1 MTIYD
6 LKPAFQ
12 KLLLPC
18 VKFINGLGITPNH
31 ITVFT
36 LVISLLFSG
45 LLYLDINNYYV
56 LISCPIFMLLRMALN
71 AIDGLMATRLDL
83 KTNVGASLNEI
94 TDVLADSFFYL
105 AFIQHNHI
113 PNILLIVFIILAITS
128 EVAGMSVLHFSKD
141 RRFDGPL
148 GKSDRAFVFSIIAI
162 LLATESMTQRN
173 FEFLFLF
180 LNILCLL
187 TIYKRVKKAL

>member
-56 LISCPIFMLLRMALN
+56 LYILCILFFVYWFWDWKIYYINMFLGIWCKYNLCYML
-71 AIDGLMATRLDL
+71 
-83 KTNVGASLNEI
+83 
-94 TDVLADSFFYL
+94 
-105 AFIQHNHI
+105 
-113 PNILLIVFIILAITS
+113 
-128 EVAGMSVLHFSKD
+128 
-141 RRFDGPL
+141 
-148 GKSDRAFVFSIIAI
+148 
-162 LLATESMTQRN
+162 
-173 FEFLFLF
+173 LFLF
-180 LNILCLL
+180 INTTHYLYEHFCNLWWKVHFFKIECNFVDHLL
-187 TIYKRVKKAL
+187 FNSIRCFIT